1 MAAYK
6 FRSEKFFSRG
16 FKDLAVSFKRNPNTK
31 DFSAVK
37 NENAIKQSV
46 RNLILTQFGERPYQ
60 YDIGSRV
67 TGLLFEPYDVF
78 LAEDLRDEIFN
89 TISRLE
95 SRVEVNNVVVKPTED
110 ENTLDVGIAYTIVGQ
125 QVVQTVEFIL
135 ERT

>member
-16 FKDLAVSFKRNPNTK
+16 FKDLAVAFKRNPNTK

-78 LAEDLRDEIFN
+78 LAEDLRDEIYN
-89 TISRLE
+89 TIARLE
-95 SRVEVNNVVVKPTED
+95 PRVEVTNVEVKPTAD
-110 ENTLDVGIAYTIVGQ
+110 ENTLDIGIAYTIVGQ

>member
-1 MAAYK
+1 MAGYR

-16 FKDLAVSFKRNPNTK
+16 FKDFAISFKSNPNTK

-67 TGLLFEPYDVF
+67 SGYSSNPLMSF
-78 LAEDLRDEIFN
+78 LQKIFVMKYKIQSN
-89 TISRLE
+89 
-95 SRVEVNNVVVKPTED
+95 D
-110 ENTLDVGIAYTIVGQ
+110 
-125 QVVQTVEFIL
+125 
-135 ERT
+135 

>member
-1 MAAYK
+1 MAAYT

-16 FKDLAVSFKRNPNTK
+16 FKDLAVAFKRNPNTK

-67 TGLLFEPYDVF
+67 SALLFEPYDVF

-89 TISRLE
+89 TITRLE
-95 SRVEVNNVVVKPTED
+95 PRVEVNNVVVKPTED

-125 QVVQTVEFIL
+125 QVTQTVEFIL

>member
-1 MAAYK
+1 MAGYR

-16 FKDLAVSFKRNPNTK
+16 FKDFAISFKSNPNTK

-67 TGLLFEPYDVF
+67 SALLFEPYDVF
-78 LAEDLRDEIFN
+78 LAEDLRDEIQN
-89 TISRLE
+89 TIARLE
-95 SRVEVNNVVVKPTED
+95 PRVEVDNVVIKPTED

>member
-1 MAAYK
+1 MAAYT

-16 FKDLAVSFKRNPNTK
+16 FKHLAVAFKRNPNTK

-67 TGLLFEPYDVF
+67 SALLFEPYDVF

-89 TISRLE
+89 TITRLE
-95 SRVEVNNVVVKPTED
+95 PRVEVNNVVVKPTED

-125 QVVQTVEFIL
+125 QVTQTVEFIL

>member
-1 MAAYK
+1 MACYR

-16 FKDLAVSFKRNPNTK
+16 FKDFAISFKSNPNTK

-67 TGLLFEPYDVF
+67 SALLFEPYDVF

-89 TISRLE
+89 TITRLE
-95 SRVEVNNVVVKPTED
+95 PRVEVNNVVVKPTED

-125 QVVQTVEFIL
+125 QVTQTVEFIL